1 MPWILT
7 PRSLPPIPPTP
18 RNLISVRSLARDN
31 FVSVEFDPFG
41 FSIKDLGTQ
50 EVILRCNSNGD
61 LYLLCAPTSLNLHAS
76 SSTPADLWHQR
87 LGHPGRDSLLKA
99 LASFPFTC
107 NKTATHICSA
117 CQLGKHVRLP
127 FYSSTTV
134 SYFPFQLLHS
144 DVWTS
149 PIQSIF
155 GNKYYLVLLDDYTH
169 YTWTFPLR
177 CKSEVLP
184 TILAFHAYVSTQF
197 QHPILA
203 LQTNNGHEFDN
214 LALHTFFSNHS
225 MALRLSRPYTS

>member
-1 MPWILT
+1 MYISNTDDCVGSQFFFMVSEPLGA
-7 PRSLPPIPPTP
+7 PTP

-107 NKTATHICSA
+107 NM
-117 CQLGKHVRLP
+117 LGFLFIHP
-127 FYSSTTV
+127 
-134 SYFPFQLLHS
+134 QLLAIS
-144 DVWTS
+144 LS
-149 PIQSIF
+149 NCSIQMF
-155 GNKYYLVLLDDYTH
+155 G
-169 YTWTFPLR
+169 PLQF
-177 CKSEVLP
+177 K
-184 TILAFHAYVSTQF
+184 AFLEINT
-197 QHPILA
+197 
-203 LQTNNGHEFDN
+203 T
-214 LALHTFFSNHS
+214 
-225 MALRLSRPYTS
+225 